1 MSQDRDSKVLL
12 AKIAEQAERYD
23 VNTEDVPVYNSS
35 SFHYD
40 PISCAL
46 TLEMQKAMTEVAQMP
61 GELSTEER
69 NLLSVAYK
77 NVIGAR
83 RSSWRIL
90 SSIEQK
96 DGDENAPASQAQKM
110 LQRVVEKELDEIC
123 NKILDLLD
131 KHLIPSSETYESKV
145 FFYKMKGDY
154 KRYLAEIAV
163 GEKRSKASEDS
174 LVAYKAASDIANEH
188 LPTTNPVRLGLAL
201 NFSVFYYEILNN
213 PQRACELAK
222 EAFAKATQD
231 LEEMREGSI
240 KDSTLILQLLRDNLT
255 LWDSDVQGEEEA
267 DAAQKAA
274 AH

>member
-23 VNTEDVPVYNSS
+23 
-35 SFHYD
+35 
-40 PISCAL
+40 
-46 TLEMQKAMTEVAQMP
+46 EMQKAMTEVAQMP